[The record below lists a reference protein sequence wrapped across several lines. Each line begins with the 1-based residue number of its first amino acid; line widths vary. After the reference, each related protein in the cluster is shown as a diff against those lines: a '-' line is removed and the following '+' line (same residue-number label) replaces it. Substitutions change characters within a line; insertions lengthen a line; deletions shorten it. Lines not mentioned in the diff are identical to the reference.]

1 MNRNLLLLPSDFS
14 EAFPYLARGG
24 GDLRIFTRTVHILNC
39 GQRENI
45 ENEPCVADP
54 EGSELC

>member
-1 MNRNLLLLPSDFS
+1 MFHIIWRG
-14 EAFPYLARGG
+14 GG